1 MRHAFILAYGPDN
14 EPNVPDVVDEEVA
27 EQTPPDAKPDE
38 KKPADKKFSQEDLN
52 RLLADERRKLEKQN
66 KQVITQLENLKK
78 NSELTSKQKEELE
91 NRIEQLQNSFLTKE
105 ELAKKEQEKLAK
117 QYSQEKETLANELS
131 NWKTRYADETVKRS
145 IMDAAVV
152 NEAYNPDQI
161 VEILRTKTSLT
172 EDVDEEGKPQGSF
185 TPKVKFKSSD
195 KEGKTITLDLTVPE
209 AIKHMKDTPE
219 KWGNL
224 FKSGVS
230 GGIGATTKPG
240 GKRGLPDFKDPVA
253 YREWRKKNPNFG
265 Q

>member
-1 MRHAFILAYGPDN
+1 MFQIAYGTEGDPVTP
-14 EPNVPDVVDEEVA
+14 ETTDEEVVETTTEA
-27 EQTPPDAKPDE
+27 NKPEE
-38 KKPADKKFSQEDLN
+38 KKATEKKFSQDDLN
-52 RLLADERRKLEKQN
+52 RFLADERRKLEKQN

-91 NRIEQLQNSFLTKE
+91 TRIEQLQNSFLTKE

-117 QYSQEKETLANELS
+117 QYNQEKESLATELTS
-131 NWKTRYADETVKRS
+131 WKTRYADETVKRS
-145 IMDAAVV
+145 IMDSAVA

-161 VEILRTKTSLT
+161 VEILKTKTSLT
-172 EDVDEEGKPQGSF
+172 EDVDEEGKPQGAF

-195 KEGKTITLDLTVPE
+195 KDGKTITLDLTVPE

-224 FKSGVS
+224 FKSGVN

>member
-1 MRHAFILAYGPDN
+1 MNFIAYGTENNNDPT
-14 EPNVPDVVDEEVA
+14 PVDTTEEEA
-27 EQTPPDAKPDE
+27 ADAQVETTKADE
-38 KKPADKKFSQEDLN
+38 TKKPVEKKFSQDDLN
-52 RLLADERRKLEKQN
+52 RFLAEERRKLEKQN
-66 KQVITQLENLKK
+66 QQVIKQLENLKK

-91 NRIEQLQNSFLTKE
+91 SRIEQLQNPFLTKE

-117 QYSQEKETLANELS
+117 QYTQEKESLANELGT
-131 NWKTRYADETVKRS
+131 WKTRYADETVKRS
-145 IMDAAVV
+145 IMDAAVA

-161 VEILRTKTSLT
+161 VEILRTKTTLT
-172 EDVDEEGKPQGSF
+172 EDADEDGKLQGSF

-240 GKRGLPDFKDPVA
+240 GKRGIPDFKDPVA